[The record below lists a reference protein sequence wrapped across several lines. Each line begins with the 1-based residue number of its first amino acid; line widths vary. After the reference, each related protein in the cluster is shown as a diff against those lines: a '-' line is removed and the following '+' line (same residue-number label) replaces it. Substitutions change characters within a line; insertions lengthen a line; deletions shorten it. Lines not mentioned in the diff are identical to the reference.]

1 MLDQLIL
8 RYREI
13 CSKSTLTCRRCV
25 AVALALA
32 VVVVVAVAVAAAVVV
47 VVVVVVAVNDRDTG
61 LEHSAWL
68 TTSGS

>member
-47 VVVVVVAVNDRDTG
+47 VVVVVAVNDRDTG

>member
-47 VVVVVVAVNDRDTG
+47 VVVAVNDRDTG
-61 LEHSAWL
+61 LEHSACL

>member
-32 VVVVVAVAVAAAVVV
+32 VVVVVAVAVATAV

>member
-25 AVALALA
+25 AVALA
-32 VVVVVAVAVAAAVVV
+32 VVVVVAVAVAAAVV

>member
-32 VVVVVAVAVAAAVVV
+32 VVVVAVAVAAAV